1 MPKGGL
7 TYTSSNGQDYVYAIF
22 WTQIINETDYPFALS
37 LEMPESS
44 FPHGTSFD
52 NSLKVLLPKTK
63 MSIDKV
69 SLFDYGL
76 TDIDANLE
84 NTLQKSTSLKITVD
98 PKESRMFY
106 VVTLFRKGLDGIVRA
121 GLKLKEEAV
130 VYKVNDTEFQSGHI
144 NLKNL
149 KPQQ

>member
-1 MPKGGL
+1 
-7 TYTSSNGQDYVYAIF
+7 
-22 WTQIINETDYPFALS
+22 
-37 LEMPESS
+37 
-44 FPHGTSFD
+44 
-52 NSLKVLLPKTK
+52 